1 MIYRLDEVVPQ
12 VAEGTYVAPSAIL
25 IGDVRLEA
33 DASIWFGAVLRGD
46 NESLTIGAHSNV
58 QDNAVLH
65 ADPGFPLVLEQDVTV
80 GHLAML
86 HGCRIGAGSLVGI
99 GAVILNGAV
108 IGRNCLISAKAL
120 IPEGKI
126 IPDNSVVRGMPGQV
140 VGEVSEKHLKMME
153 RAAASYRARAHR
165 YREALHALEQ
175 DDRDTW

>member
-1 MIYRLDEVVPQ
+1 MIYRLDEAAPQ
-12 VAEGTYVAPSAIL
+12 IGEGVYVAPSAIL
-25 IGDVRLEA
+25 IGDVRLA
-33 DASIWFGAVLRGD
+33 AGASIWFGAVLRGD
-46 NESLTIGAHSNV
+46 NESLTIGARSNV

-65 ADPGFPLVLEQDVTV
+65 ADPGFPLVLEEDVTV

-140 VGEVSEKHLKMME
+140 VGEVSEKTS
-153 RAAASYRARAHR
+153 R
-165 YREALHALEQ
+165 
-175 DDRDTW
+175 

>member
-1 MIYRLDEVVPQ
+1 M
-12 VAEGTYVAPSAIL
+12 
-25 IGDVRLEA
+25 
-33 DASIWFGAVLRGD
+33 LRGD

-65 ADPGFPLVLEQDVTV
+65 ADPGFPLVMEEDVTV

-140 VGEVSEKHLKMME
+140 VGEVSEKHAQMME
-153 RAAASYRARAHR
+153 RAAASYRARSQR
-165 YREALHALEQ
+165 YRDGLHALPEI
-175 DDRDTW
+175 